1 MDKQNVADADTSML
15 LGNKKENTDPC
26 YNMENLDNIMLSE
39 RSPSQKV
46 THYMSVFMW
55 NVQNRWFHRN
65 KQVD

>member
-46 THYMSVFMW
+46 THYMSVFM
-55 NVQNRWFHRN
+55 
-65 KQVD
+65 